1 MSSVCPSSRILPPVG
16 NLAESIEVLFVHSA
30 RLVPCFAWSR
40 NVFGSVQGALLS
52 RELYLELGG
61 GWYRLYHASYSLPLP
76 DLPSAASGLGKGLLL
91 LLQLPIP
98 NLKMSFKVRLSGW
111 ITGRSVRNLGSAAS
125 QAPDSLVLIVPVGG
139 PRNFGIAQLYT
150 A

>member
-1 MSSVCPSSRILPPVG
+1 MPHIP
-16 NLAESIEVLFVHSA
+16 F
-30 RLVPCFAWSR
+30 PCLTFCS
-40 NVFGSVQGALLS
+40 
-52 RELYLELGG
+52 
-61 GWYRLYHASYSLPLP
+61 
-76 DLPSAASGLGKGLLL
+76 SGLGKGLLL